1 MEEDFNMGGNNMN
14 NDSKNMGVFGTNNSG
29 FNEKPKGNIGTVL
42 GIINLVLVVILSAGL
57 IYVVSTTNTSGLQK
71 TVKEQKDKI
80 ETLEAKI
87 SSIESTIASKNNQ
100 SGDNDSN
107 SSGDTSKEKNKLPFT
122 EGSKALLEVAADY
135 KKNTSTF
142 IDSNGQFSVDTFTKT
157 FKGKSS
163 LKDTE
168 SLGTWNVTVTPKS
181 EISVELQPSATNTS
195 NKKIRYI
202 VTVSKT
208 ELGVYAVTTDASG
221 KEERIKVEEDNSPA
235 NVTTPGT
242 EKPSTGSSEGGNT
255 SNPSNTN
262 NSGNTNNGNGSNTT
276 GNTSGTGSAAS
287 SNNKPSGGLDGAVSN
302 LNRSSNN

>member
-87 SSIESTIASKNNQ
+87 SSIESTTASKNNQ

-107 SSGDTSKEKNKLPFT
+107 SSGDTKEKNKLPFT

-221 KEERIKVEEDNSPA
+221 KEERIKVEEDSSPA

-262 NSGNTNNGNGSNTT
+262 NSGNTNNGNGSNIT

>member
-1 MEEDFNMGGNNMN
+1 MEEDFNMGVNNMN
-14 NDSKNMGVFGTNNSG
+14 NDSRNMGVFGTSNSG
-29 FNEKPKGNIGTVL
+29 FNEKPKGNIGTIL
-42 GIINLVLVVILSAGL
+42 GVINLVLVVMLSIGL

-87 SSIESTIASKNNQ
+87 SSIESTTASKNNQ

-107 SSGDTSKEKNKLPFT
+107 SSGDTKEKNKLPFT

-135 KKNTSTF
+135 KKNSSTF
-142 IDSNGQFSVDTFTKT
+142 IDANGQFSVDTFTKT

-181 EISVELQPSATNTS
+181 EISVELQPSSTNTS
-195 NKKIRYI
+195 NKKIQYI

-208 ELGVYAVTTDASG
+208 ELNIYAVTKDASG

-235 NVTTPGT
+235 NVTAPGNGNT
-242 EKPSTGSSEGGNT
+242 DGGNT
-255 SNPSNTN
+255 TTNLSNTN
-262 NSGNTNNGNGSNTT
+262 SGNNTGNGTNT
-276 GNTSGTGSAAS
+276 GNTSGSGSSAS
-287 SNNKPSGGLDGAVSN
+287 TSNRSTTGGLDNAITN
-302 LNRSSNN
+302 LNRSNNN

>member
-42 GIINLVLVVILSAGL
+42 GIINLVLIVILSAGL

-87 SSIESTIASKNNQ
+87 SSIESTTASKNNQ

-107 SSGDTSKEKNKLPFT
+107 SSGDTKEKNKLPFT

-195 NKKIRYI
+195 NKKIHYI

-235 NVTTPGT
+235 NVTAPGNGNT
-242 EKPSTGSSEGGNT
+242 DGGNNT
-255 SNPSNTN
+255 TNPSNTN
-262 NSGNTNNGNGSNTT
+262 SGNNTGNGTNT
-276 GNTSGTGSAAS
+276 GNTSGSGSSAS
-287 SNNKPSGGLDGAVSN
+287 TSNRSTTGGLDNAITN
-302 LNRSSNN
+302 LNRSNNN

>member
-87 SSIESTIASKNNQ
+87 SSIESTTASKNNQ

-235 NVTTPGT
+235 NVTAPGNGNT
-242 EKPSTGSSEGGNT
+242 DGGNT
-255 SNPSNTN
+255 TTNPSNTY
-262 NSGNTNNGNGSNTT
+262 SGNNTGNGTNT
-276 GNTSGTGSAAS
+276 GNTSGSGSSAS
-287 SNNKPSGGLDGAVSN
+287 TSNRSTTGGLDNAITN
-302 LNRSSNN
+302 LNRSNNN

>member
-1 MEEDFNMGGNNMN
+1 MEEDFNMGVNNMN
-14 NDSKNMGVFGTNNSG
+14 NDSRNMGVFGTNNSG
-29 FNEKPKGNIGTVL
+29 FNEKPKGNIGTIL
-42 GIINLVLVVILSAGL
+42 GIINLVLVVMLSIGL
-57 IYVVSTTNTSGLQK
+57 IYVVSTTSTSGLQK
-71 TVKEQKDKI
+71 TVKEQKEKI

-87 SSIESTIASKNNQ
+87 ASIETTASNKNNQ
-100 SGDNDSN
+100 SSENDSN
-107 SSGDTSKEKNKLPFT
+107 STGNESKDNKLPFT

-135 KKNTSTF
+135 KKNSSTF
-142 IDSNGQFSVDTFTKT
+142 IDANGQFSVDTFTKT

-181 EISVELQPSATNTS
+181 EISVELQPSSTNTS
-195 NKKIRYI
+195 NKKIQYI

-208 ELGVYAVTTDASG
+208 ELNIYAVTKDASG

-287 SNNKPSGGLDGAVSN
+287 SNNKPSGGLAGAEST
-302 LNRSSNN
+302 LNRSSKT

>member
-87 SSIESTIASKNNQ
+87 SSIESTTASKNNQ

-107 SSGDTSKEKNKLPFT
+107 SSGDTKEKNKLPFT

-163 LKDTE
+163 L
-168 SLGTWNVTVTPKS
+168 VTPKS

>member
-29 FNEKPKGNIGTVL
+29 FNEKTKGNIGTVL

-87 SSIESTIASKNNQ
+87 SSIESTTASKNNQ

-107 SSGDTSKEKNKLPFT
+107 SSGDTKEKNKLPFT

-195 NKKIRYI
+195 NKKIQYI

-208 ELGVYAVTTDASG
+208 ELNIYAVTKDASG

-235 NVTTPGT
+235 NVTAPGNGNT
-242 EKPSTGSSEGGNT
+242 DGGNNPT
-255 SNPSNTN
+255 NPSNTN
-262 NSGNTNNGNGSNTT
+262 SGNNTGNGTNT
-276 GNTSGTGSAAS
+276 GNTSGSGSSAS
-287 SNNKPSGGLDGAVSN
+287 TSNRSTTGGLDNAITN
-302 LNRSSNN
+302 LNRSNNN